1 MNTIY
6 MHIYSKIAILIVF
19 ILFAIL
25 LFFFIQNRQSSLTQ
39 VDPDQETDLVD
50 PDSPEPY
57 KEGFFFATENADLS
71 KMTSKIGTEIR
82 PFTQSIYA
90 DITNSYPKELGQY
103 AIKSSYNSAYTG
115 SFISLDA
122 IKYVLSRG
130 CRLLDFEIFLIDG
143 KACVAST
150 TDPANK
156 IYTSKNYILLDDV
169 LNCVA
174 TSGFN
179 PSNCPNSTDPLF
191 VQLRIQS
198 QHEDL
203 YEFCAIAISKQLSQR
218 LAKDEKSNILLV
230 NKDTY
235 ISDLIGKVVIIVD
248 KKLAPD
254 YDQLPKC
261 ESTDKNCF
269 NLKNYVNM
277 ESGGDNLKLYTYPSI
292 FDYAYTLYETQ
303 KHLATG
309 IKTLKIIIPEVNTNK
324 LSNPMA
330 LSMVVKYSMHM
341 ICSMFY
347 NLDDSLKNYERVFA
361 ANGSAFL
368 SLADAEQLMN
378 NADKE
383 PTTAP

>member
-1 MNTIY
+1 

-25 LFFFIQNRQSSLTQ
+25 LFYFIQNGHSILTQ
-39 VDPDQETDLVD
+39 EDPEDQKNQATD
-50 PDSPEPY
+50 SQEPY
-57 KEGFFFATENADLS
+57 KEGFFFATENADLT
-71 KMTSKIGTEIR
+71 KMKSTIGTEIR

-150 TDPANK
+150 TDPTNK

-174 TSGFN
+174 ISGFN

-191 VQLRIQS
+191 IQLRIQS

-203 YEFCAIAISKQLSQR
+203 YEFCAIAVSKQLSQR
-218 LAKDEKSNILLV
+218 LAKDENANILLV
-230 NKDTY
+230 DKNTH

-254 YDQLPKC
+254 YAQLPDCK
-261 ESTDKNCF
+261 STDKNCF

-292 FDYAYTLYETQ
+292 FDYAYTPYETQ

-383 PTTAP
+383 PTIAP

>member
-1 MNTIY
+1 
-6 MHIYSKIAILIVF
+6 MHLYCKIAIVIVLV
-19 ILFAIL
+19 LFAFL
-25 LFFFIQNRQSSLTQ
+25 LFYLIQNRQSVLTQ
-39 VDPDQETDLVD
+39 DIE
-50 PDSPEPY
+50 DSESRQ
-57 KEGFFFATENADLS
+57 EGFFFSTENSDLTN
-71 KMTSKIGTEIR
+71 MTSKIGSDIR
-82 PFTQSIYA
+82 PFSQSIYA
-90 DITNSYPKELGQY
+90 DPVNDYPKELGQY

-115 SFISLDA
+115 TFISLDA

-130 CRLLDFEIFLIDG
+130 CRLLDFEIFLIEG

-150 TDPANK
+150 NDPANK

-174 TSGFN
+174 ISGFN
-179 PSNCPNSTDPLF
+179 PSNCPNPTDPLF
-191 VQLRIQS
+191 IQLRIQS

-203 YEFCAIAISKQLSQR
+203 YEFCAIAISRQLSKR
-218 LAKDEKSNILLV
+218 LAQDEESNILLV
-230 NKDTY
+230 NKDT
-235 ISDLIGKVVIIVD
+235 LITNLMSKVVIIVD

-254 YDQLPKC
+254 YDQLSKC
-261 ESTDKNCF
+261 ESNEKNCY
-269 NLKNYVNM
+269 NLKKYVNI
-277 ESGGDNLKLYTYPSI
+277 ESGGDHLKIHTYPSI
-292 FDYAYTLYETQ
+292 FDYAYTPYETQ

-309 IKTLKIIIPEVNTNK
+309 IQRLKIIIPEVNTNK

-330 LSMVVKYSMHM
+330 LSIIVQYSMHM

-368 SLADAEQLMN
+368 SLADAEQLMRN
-378 NADKE
+378 SDKE